1 MTAEASTPKRQDTLT
16 RSERKD
22 LTRASLLQAALDLM
36 GEGRSFTS
44 LGIREVAREAGM
56 VPNAF

>member
-1 MTAEASTPKRQDTLT
+1 MSTSLTSSKRPDTLT

-22 LTRASLLQAALDLM
+22 LTRASLLQAALDLI

-44 LGIREVAREAGM
+44 LGIRVIAR
-56 VPNAF
+56 